1 MGHRPASSSV
11 SRLIF
16 VSFAAIAFVSIA
28 SFGFLSY
35 RSKEKLLLQG
45 IDRQLATGAYAVA
58 QALPADWHDRE
69 AVTEADDY
77 KNILS
82 LSTLARRAE
91 LSFLYSFASDPET
104 GVYFTST
111 NATDEQLDSGTWL
124 RKGTPYKARQEIV
137 ELFKDER
144 GLPLTLEG
152 ADEFGAFRSV
162 LIPQTSPGG
171 KRYVVGADLYIDK
184 LRREILQQFW
194 GAVGAAAAVFA
205 IVALGSVYLSK
216 RIARPIVYLEQAVEN
231 LNQENLSRPSS
242 ELTAPFEKVGQERTD
257 EIGKL
262 GLAFARMLQR
272 LELAQTHL
280 RTEIQE
286 RERLENELKV
296 TRKIQQL
303 ALPLPEELAEV
314 RGLDLASFIRP
325 AESVGGDYYDVLP
338 QKGSLRVGM
347 GDVADHGL
355 ESGIFMLMIQTAA
368 RTLVELGVRDPKLF
382 LSTINATLYKNVRR
396 LKTDRNAT
404 LTYVEFEP
412 GRLLISGQHEEILL
426 IKASG
431 DYQLVDTTNLGFPVG
446 MIEEI
451 GPMLDVRQVDVG
463 EGDLVIL
470 YTDGVTEAENAAQTL
485 FGIDR
490 LIDSARRNRESNAET
505 IKDAIV
511 QEVMDHVQDH
521 TIYDDIALVVVKIC

>member
-16 VSFAAIAFVSIA
+16 VSFAAIAFISIA
-28 SFGFLSY
+28 SFAFLSY
-35 RSKEKLLLQG
+35 RSKEKLLIQG

-58 QALPADWHDRE
+58 QALPADWHDRTT
-69 AVTEADDY
+69 VTEADDS
-77 KNILS
+77 KNVLS
-82 LSTLARRAE
+82 LTTLAERAD
-91 LSFLYSFASDPET
+91 LTFLYSFAWDPQT

-111 NATDEQLDSGTWL
+111 SATEEQLASDTWL
-124 RKGTPYKARQEIV
+124 RKGTPYEARQEIV
-137 ELFKDER
+137 DLFKNDREQ
-144 GLPLTLEG
+144 PLIVEG
-152 ADEFGAFRSV
+152 TDAFGAFRSV

-184 LRREILQQFW
+184 LRREILQQLW
-194 GAVGAAAAVFA
+194 GAVGLATAIFAV
-205 IVALGSVYLSK
+205 VALGSVYLSK
-216 RIARPIVYLEQAVEN
+216 RIARPIVYLKHAVES
-231 LNQENLSRPSS
+231 LNSEDLNRPSA
-242 ELTAPFEKVGQERTD
+242 ELTEPFEKIGRERTD

-262 GLAFARMLQR
+262 GLAFARMLER
-272 LELAQTHL
+272 LEQAQTNL
-280 RTEIQE
+280 RDEVQK

-338 QKGSLRVGM
+338 QNGSLRVGM

-368 RTLVELGVRDPKLF
+368 RTLVEMGVRDPKLF
-382 LSTINATLYKNVRR
+382 LSTINATLCKNVRR

-412 GRLLISGQHEEILL
+412 GRLMISGQHEEILL
-426 IKASG
+426 VKTSG
-431 DYQLVDTTNLGFPVG
+431 DYQLVDTMNLGFPVG
-446 MIEEI
+446 MIEDI
-451 GPMLDVRQVDVG
+451 GPMLDIRQVDVA
-463 EGDLVIL
+463 EGDLVVL
-470 YTDGVTEAENAAQTL
+470 YTDGVTEAENAAGDL

-490 LIDSARRNRESNAET
+490 LIDSVRRNRASSAEV
-505 IKDAIV
+505 IKDAVV
-511 QEVMDHVQDH
+511 QDVMDHVQNH

>member
-1 MGHRPASSSV
+1 M
-11 SRLIF
+11 
-16 VSFAAIAFVSIA
+16 
-28 SFGFLSY
+28 
-35 RSKEKLLLQG
+35 
-45 IDRQLATGAYAVA
+45 ATGAYAVA
-58 QALPADWHDRE
+58 QALPADWQDRE
-69 AVTEADDY
+69 TASEADDY
-77 KNILS
+77 KNVLS
-82 LSTLARRAE
+82 LTTLAKRSE
-91 LSFLYSFASDPET
+91 ISYLYSFALDPQSE
-104 GVYFTST
+104 VYFTST
-111 NATDEQLDSGTWL
+111 NATDEQLNSGAWL

-137 ELFKDER
+137 ELLKNER
-144 GLPLTLEG
+144 HLPLTLEG
-152 ADEFGAFRSV
+152 ADAFGNFRSV

-184 LRREILQQFW
+184 LRREILQQIW

-205 IVALGSVYLSK
+205 IVALVSVFLSR
-216 RIARPIVYLEQAVEN
+216 RIARPIVFLEQAVEGLN
-231 LNQENLSRPSS
+231 LENLSRPDS
-242 ELTAPFEKVGQERTD
+242 EVTKPFEKVGRERTD

-286 RERLENELKV
+286 RERLENELKI

-314 RGLDLASFIRP
+314 RGLDLASYIRP

-338 QKGSLRVGM
+338 QEGSVRVGI

-368 RTLVELGVRDPKLF
+368 RTLVEMGVRDPKVF
-382 LSTINATLYKNVRR
+382 LSTINATLCKNVRR

-404 LTYVEFEP
+404 LTFVEFEP

-426 IKASG
+426 VKASG
-431 DYQLVDTTNLGFPVG
+431 DYQLVDTVNLGFPLG
-446 MIEEI
+446 MVEEI

-463 EGDLVIL
+463 QGDLVIL
-470 YTDGVTEAENAAQTL
+470 YTDGVTEAVDAAGIL

-490 LIDSARRNRESNAET
+490 LVDSACRNRASSAEA
-505 IKDAIV
+505 IKDAV
-511 QEVMDHVQDH
+511 VRDVMDHVKDH